1 MMQGNDQI
9 EIQPLKLSE
18 LGTHGSR
25 DQPWL
30 ERQLDLVRDIK
41 VTVRASLGSAEMTIA
56 SLFALREGDV
66 VTLDRETDASVD
78 ITLEG
83 NLIARGQL
91 VAAGDSFGLR
101 ITEILDPGK
110 L

>member
-1 MMQGNDQI
+1 MIQGNEQT
-9 EIQPLKLSE
+9 EIQPLKLGE
-18 LGTHGSR
+18 LGGAATRG
-25 DQPWL
+25 QPWL

-41 VTVRASLGSAEMTIA
+41 VTVRASMGSAELTIA
-56 SLFALREGDV
+56 ALFALREGDV
-66 VTLDRETDASVD
+66 VSLDRETDAPID

-91 VAAGDSFGLR
+91 VAAGDRFGLR

-110 L
+110 F

>member
-1 MMQGNDQI
+1 MIQGNEQT

-18 LGTHGSR
+18 LGNAGGQG
-25 DQPWL
+25 QPWL

-41 VTVRASLGSAEMTIA
+41 VTVRASMGSAEMTIA
-56 SLFALREGDV
+56 ALFALREGDV
-66 VTLDRETDASVD
+66 VTLDRDTDAPID
-78 ITLEG
+78 ILLEG

-91 VAAGDSFGLR
+91 VAAGDRFGLR

-110 L
+110 F

>member
-1 MMQGNDQI
+1 MIQGNEQT
-9 EIQPLKLSE
+9 EIQPLKLAALDSAA
-18 LGTHGSR
+18 GRGS
-25 DQPWL
+25 PWL

-41 VTVRASLGSAEMTIA
+41 VTVRASMGSAEMTIA
-56 SLFALREGDV
+56 ALFALREGDV
-66 VTLDRETDASVD
+66 VTLDRETDAPID
-78 ITLEG
+78 ILLEG

-91 VAAGDSFGLR
+91 VATGDHFGLR

>member
-1 MMQGNDQI
+1 MTQVNEQP
-9 EIQPLKLSE
+9 EIQPLKLGE
-18 LGTHGSR
+18 LGAGAGR
-25 DQPWL
+25 GQPWL

-41 VTVRASLGSAEMTIA
+41 VTVRASMGSAELTIA

-66 VTLDRETDASVD
+66 VTLDRETDAPVD

-91 VAAGDSFGLR
+91 VAAGDRFGLR

-110 L
+110 F

>member
-1 MMQGNDQI
+1 MQDQTTDI
-9 EIQPLKLSE
+9 NPLQLSE
-18 LGTHGSR
+18 LDPPSSR
-25 DQPWL
+25 GDHWL
-30 ERQLDLVRDIK
+30 KRQLDLVRDVK
-41 VTVRASLGSAEMTIA
+41 VTVRATMGSAEMTIA

-66 VTLDRETDASVD
+66 VTLDRETDAAVD
-78 ITLEG
+78 ITLDG

-91 VAAGDSFGLR
+91 VAAGDRFGLR